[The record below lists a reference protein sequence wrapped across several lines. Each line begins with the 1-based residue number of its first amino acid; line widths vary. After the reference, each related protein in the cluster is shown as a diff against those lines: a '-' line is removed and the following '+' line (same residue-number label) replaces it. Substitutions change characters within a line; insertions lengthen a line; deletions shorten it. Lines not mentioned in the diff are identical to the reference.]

1 MELTYR
7 ELEVIIN
14 LIEFMQ
20 KYHRTTKEEEA
31 LLERIKEAR
40 D

>member
-14 LIEFMQ
+14 LIEFIQ
-20 KYHRTTKEEEA
+20 KYHRTTEEEET